1 MKKSNIIKALA
12 MLLVLVMVIGS
23 VPVSAAK
30 NVTAGSK
37 KAFEKALKA
46 EKAATITFSTEAS
59 GKIVLHSNANSANKK
74 LVVDAPNADI
84 VNYANYKSVNVK
96 ACKSYTEKGEE
107 NVLYV
112 KDSNA
117 KVEVAK
123 NTAVAKIVVQTK
135 KISITANSGAT
146 MSVFAK
152 KAGTKISVN
161 AKASSVVGVS
171 VDKKANLNI
180 KGSENAFVAIASKAE
195 GSKVTASMPIILEA
209 EQDVAITLNK
219 GAEGSMLDK
228 ANDAIEVALTNK
240 SEEPIFVTIG
250 GELPPVNP
258 DNASTAAISVE
269 GVN

>member
-30 NVTAGSK
+30 KVTANSK
-37 KAFEKALKA
+37 KAVEKALKA
-46 EKAATITFSTEAS
+46 EKAATVTFKTDAT
-59 GKIVLHSNANSANKK
+59 GKIVIHSQENSANKK

-84 VNYANYKSVNVK
+84 VNYASFKSVNVK

-135 KISITANSGAT
+135 KANVTVKSGA
-146 MSVFAK
+146 SAVVVAK
-152 KAGTKISVN
+152 KAN
-161 AKASSVVGVS
+161 AKVTLKAADASMVGVS
-171 VDKKANLNI
+171 IAKKANLTV
-180 KGSENAFVAIASKAE
+180 KGGSTAFVAIENKAE
-195 GSKVTASMPIILEA
+195 DSKVTASIPIMLEA
-209 EQDVAITLNK
+209 EQDMDIVMNK
-219 GAEGSMLDK
+219 GSEGSIIDK
-228 ANDAIEVALTNK
+228 ANDAIDVDVANK
-240 SEEPIFVTIG
+240 SEEPVVVLVG
-250 GELPPVNP
+250 GELPTTNP
-258 DNASTAAISVE
+258 DDASTAAIKVE